1 MVQGKLICDDWTNRV
16 QLKLNINFWIC
27 MIPIFFE
34 WICSMFWKISERE
47 IYGTSP
53 KIKIQKSTLLS
64 HKVIHFFHHQKKKCK
79 LNESKSN
86 DFLNVNQFTFCK
98 KKRHDDQILYRI
110 QQGISTQIPRTILIF
125 MTSKKIALIKKIFFC
140 RTWKRSCY
148 LNLL

>member
-1 MVQGKLICDDWTNRV
+1 
-16 QLKLNINFWIC
+16 
-27 MIPIFFE
+27 
-34 WICSMFWKISERE
+34 MFWKISERE

-125 MTSKKIALIKKIFFC
+125 VTSKKNALIKKTFFC
-140 RTWKRSCY
+140 QT
-148 LNLL
+148 